1 MFFGEF
7 SREIREFSRLLSH
20 INISIL
26 QVIKTNKKLIQHKM
40 TEKKILLY
48 GANGYTG
55 KLIAK
60 LATEYS
66 LSPTLAGRNHREI
79 KELKSL

>member
-1 MFFGEF
+1 M
-7 SREIREFSRLLSH
+7 I
-20 INISIL
+20 
-26 QVIKTNKKLIQHKM
+26 
-40 TEKKILLY
+40 EKKILLY

-79 KELKSL
+79 KELANSLNLPFEIIDLDETVKLDEIITQHSIVIHAAGPFS